1 MIFKPVVTLSS
12 SLLLMGMMSAPA
24 EAATGKQTPNRPN
37 VLVIM
42 ADDLGW
48 SDIGPFGGEIH
59 TPNLDMLAA
68 QGIRFSNFQVSPYSA
83 PSRAMFLTGADPHE
97 SGVGNLTELNTKEQM
112 GQEAYMG
119 KFNNRT
125 LTLPQ
130 RLQQAGYETIMSG
143 KWHLGKDDDHTPDK
157 WGFDHS
163 FAMLNGEANHFK
175 QVDKEA
181 SPDGKDA
188 YRLNGKPVDIP
199 DDFYS
204 SDNFADFMI
213 QKIEQTTKDKPFFG
227 YLAFTAP
234 HSPLQAYPQDIAKY
248 AEFYHEGPQALA
260 DKRLARTKQLGL
272 VGKDVKP
279 HQLLGVPKWSS
290 LSFEE
295 RLAQTRRMQIYA
307 AMIDRMDYNIG
318 RVIQTLRAKNQ
329 LDNTV
334 IVFLSDNGAAG
345 ASREGSGKWG
355 AWISK
360 NRYGSLEN
368 MGKANS
374 YVSTGPS
381 WAQAS
386 MSPFAL
392 FKGFTTEGGI
402 RSPLIMTG
410 PGIAKNKIDGGYT
423 NLKDLTPTLLNLTRT
438 STQTPADKIAI
449 EGQSIVKQLKQ
460 PNARITGAKNVDVL
474 EMRGGRQVRMGDYK
488 ALFISNQPMG
498 IKVDIFKVDILK
510 PQEWQLFNIVK
521 DPGETNNLADKEPA
535 ILQKMIDAYDEYAK
549 RVRVIDIAPVKTV
562 AKAMPKAAPTAQP
575 TQPSV
580 AP

>member
-12 SLLLMGMMSAPA
+12 SLLLMGLMSAPA
-24 EAATGKQTPNRPN
+24 AAASKQNTNRPN

-59 TPNLDMLAA
+59 TPNLDMLAT
-68 QGIRFSNFQVSPYSA
+68 QGIRFTNFQVSPYSA
-83 PSRAMFLTGADPHE
+83 PSRAMFLTGADPHQ
-97 SGVGNLTELNTKEQM
+97 SGVGSLSELNTKEQI
-112 GQEAYMG
+112 GQEGYMG
-119 KFNNRT
+119 KFNDKT

-175 QVDKEA
+175 RVDKQP
-181 SPDGKDA
+181 SPDGKDI
-188 YRLNGKPVDIP
+188 YLLDGKAVDIP

-204 SDNFADFMI
+204 SDSYADFMI
-213 QKIEQTTKDKPFFG
+213 KTIEAKPNDKPFFG

-248 AEFYHEGPQALA
+248 ASYYHNGPQALA
-260 DKRLARTKQLGL
+260 DKRLARNKQLGL
-272 VGKDVKP
+272 IGKAVKP
-279 HQLLGVPKWSS
+279 HELLGVPAWSS
-290 LSFEE
+290 LSVEE
-295 RLAQTRRMQIYA
+295 RLGQTRRMQIYA

-318 RVIQTLRAKNQ
+318 RVIQTLRATNQ

-355 AWISK
+355 SWISQ

-368 MGKANS
+368 MGKADS

-423 NLKDLTPTLLNLTRT
+423 NLKDLTPTILNLTRT

-449 EGQSIVKQLKQ
+449 EGQSIVKQLKA
-460 PNARITGAKNVDVL
+460 PNARTTGANNIDVL

-488 ALFISNQPMG
+488 ALLISNQPMG
-498 IKVDIFKVDILK
+498 IKVDILR

-535 ILQKMIDAYDEYAK
+535 ILQQMIDAYDAYAK
-549 RVRVIDIAPVKTV
+549 RVRVIDISPVKTV
-562 AKAMPKAAPTAQP
+562 ANTMPTLIQP